1 MNKKTLSVPDKFND
15 GHKNKHNEK
24 HNNKRDKKK
33 RENQNSKDLKTAK
46 NTYPISVHNQQCVG
60 PCYYSNTKIIHPLT
74 LDEIKNV
81 NHNFCP
87 VGTFVFTD
95 PQTKKTILS
104 NVDRCVIPTARE
116 TQMDDILRDNV
127 ISPQFYFS
135 SDYFVR
141 VYYKINTLEDL
152 LNWLDH
158 HKNNPFKTKER
169 LFNNSMVVYGNQL
182 NIIDHR
188 LIQFI
193 NELMSENMSKLYRG
207 LVHFFLIKGNDITLV
222 DNYDNDV
229 QTISTKVILNYD
241 DDDMDIISD
250 EQKNSTKHKN
260 IALIRSYIKDKF
272 LGSDNIHQFMSKII
286 RYYKEDLT
294 DRYISELLVNY
305 MIEYIIKRIKLT
317 LSANDEK

>member
-1 MNKKTLSVPDKFND
+1 MNKKTLSISDKFND
-15 GHKNKHNEK
+15 DS
-24 HNNKRDKKK
+24 DKKK
-33 RENQNSKDLKTAK
+33 RGHQNDKDLKAAK

-60 PCYYSNTKIIHPLT
+60 PCYHSNTKIIHPLT

-95 PQTKKTILS
+95 PETKKTILA
-104 NVDRCVIPTARE
+104 NVDRCMIPTARE
-116 TQMDDILRDNV
+116 TQIDDILRDNV

-135 SDYFVR
+135 SDYFVK

-158 HKNNPFKTKER
+158 HKNDPFKTKER

-188 LIQFI
+188 MIQFI
-193 NELMSENMSKLYRG
+193 NELMLENMSKLYRS
-207 LVHFFLIKGNDITLV
+207 LAPFFLIKGNDITLI
-222 DNYDNDV
+222 DNNDAV
-229 QTISTKVILNYD
+229 PSSTNASHND
-241 DDDMDIISD
+241 DD
-250 EQKNSTKHKN
+250 EKKNSTVHNN

-294 DRYISELLVNY
+294 DKYISELLVNY

-317 LSANDEK
+317 LSTKDEK